1 MSQTTI
7 FDEYEK
13 ELKFLLSETDS
24 SISSLKQSSS
34 TESYSK
40 IDSLLN
46 QINDRLKEMDIE
58 VRGHDAM
65 TRKPLAEKVTGYKTA
80 LADKK
85 AEYARAKEASQRSA
99 LIGDKSAASRQQMVD
114 TVSRIDRQNETIL
127 NATRLVA
134 ETEEVGIETTSELA
148 KNRQQIESARSKNT
162 ELGATVDESSEML
175 KRMQDRGKCIVQ

>member
-1 MSQTTI
+1 MSTI

-24 SISSLKQSSS
+24 NILTLKQNHS
-34 TESYSK
+34 TGSCSK
-40 IDSLLN
+40 IDSLLI

-65 TRKPLAEKVTGYKTA
+65 TRKPLAEKITEYKSLFA
-80 LADKK
+80 NKK
-85 AEYARAKEASQRSA
+85 SEYARAKEASQRSA

-134 ETEEVGIETTSELA
+134 ETEEVGIETTNELA
-148 KNRQQIESARSKNT
+148 KNRQQIEASRSKNT
-162 ELGATVDESSEML
+162 ELAATVDESSDML
-175 KRMQDRGKCIVQ
+175 KRMQDRDKCIIQ